1 MANPYAPPG
10 MDDGGFVP
18 PGGPPTSGGPLPWE
32 LGEVYTAGWETL
44 KRQPILAVGLFILY
58 LVPNLA
64 SAGSGILDATGIL
77 ESGSMLSLMIGLSAS
92 LIALI
97 INQFLQVGLV
107 RMFVAAAKGQEA
119 SLGLLFSGADRF
131 LPMVGY
137 SIVSGF
143 AVVFGLVLLIVPGV
157 ILAIGLSLG
166 QYYLI
171 DQRQGVFESM
181 KLSWEVTRG
190 NRMDLFIFFLVG
202 GALALLGLCA
212 CFVGTFVT
220 TSIVMAAMAVIYLRR
235 SGQAA
240 SQWPAYG
247 GAGGVPPGAS
257 PPGYPPAH
265 PGGYYPQGMG

>member
-18 PGGPPTSGGPLPWE
+18 PGGPPASGGPLPWE
-32 LGEVYTAGWETL
+32 LGEVLTAGWETL

-64 SAGSGILDATGIL
+64 SAGSGILEATGLL
-77 ESGSMLSLMIGLSAS
+77 ESGSALSVIIGLSTS
-92 LIALI
+92 LVALV
-97 INQFLQVGLV
+97 INQFLQVGLI
-107 RMFVAAAKGQEA
+107 RMFVAGAKGQEA

-131 LPMVGY
+131 LPMIGY

-143 AVVFGLVLLIVPGV
+143 AIVFGFVLLIVPGV

-166 QYYLI
+166 QYYLV

-190 NRMDLFIFFLVG
+190 NRLDLFIFFLVG
-202 GALALLGLCA
+202 GALALLGVCA
-212 CFVGTFVT
+212 CVVGTFVT
-220 TSIVMAAMAVIYLRR
+220 TSIVMAAMAIIYLRR
-235 SGQAA
+235 SGQA
-240 SQWPAYG
+240 SGQWPAYA
-247 GAGGVPPGAS
+247 GAGAPPPGP
-257 PPGYPPAH
+257 PPGYTPGP
-265 PGGYYPQGMG
+265 PGGYSQGMG